1 MGHDDRGG
9 AGREETRSSSHR
21 PLDRGSGGLA
31 RLVRRIVR
39 RQGHESARR
48 SGRDQL
54 RRRLATRQERQQ
66 RAQRRTCHRSPRIPS
81 AQRRRLGGG
90 AQSQERK
97 GHDRAEAADAPEW
110 NGDAPGVHRRTWRR
124 ANRAGTTRQSEIGRS
139 PPTRGF
145 HSNLIGCSRFGEDS
159 RAGLGHTAGMQTT
172 VMNPVKAF
180 TRIALGLAIAA
191 MGIYVANAD
200 DKPGAA
206 VIGMLLMVAGV
217 WLGVRAAR
225 NRLPKWAARTAL
237 AVGVIV
243 AAFAA
248 FMTHGVVVTAP
259 LFPQS
264 QQVPSVIDSAPSPQ
278 HAAAVRRARE
288 LVRAAILE
296 QNLPGVS
303 VAVGAGGTIVWAEGF
318 GWRDLVTR
326 APVTP
331 DTRFNIGTA
340 ASGVIAAVVPLGLTN
355 TGADSA
361 AEWSPEHIGEPEEDF
376 PLFTII
382 RHVIFRPIGLAPA
395 EPLAG
400 NRATF
405 YVPRSDHNPARG
417 RRLMYM

>member
-1 MGHDDRGG
+1 
-9 AGREETRSSSHR
+9 
-21 PLDRGSGGLA
+21 
-31 RLVRRIVR
+31 
-39 RQGHESARR
+39 
-48 SGRDQL
+48 
-54 RRRLATRQERQQ
+54 
-66 RAQRRTCHRSPRIPS
+66 
-81 AQRRRLGGG
+81 
-90 AQSQERK
+90 
-97 GHDRAEAADAPEW
+97 
-110 NGDAPGVHRRTWRR
+110 
-124 ANRAGTTRQSEIGRS
+124 
-139 PPTRGF
+139 
-145 HSNLIGCSRFGEDS
+145 
-159 RAGLGHTAGMQTT
+159 MQTT

-217 WLGVRAAR
+217 VLGVRAAR
-225 NRLPKWAARTAL
+225 NRLPKWATRTAL

-259 LFPQS
+259 LFPQL
-264 QQVPSVIDSAPSPQ
+264 QEVPSVVDSAPSPQ
-278 HAAAVRRARE
+278 HAAAVERARE
-288 LVRAAILE
+288 LVRAALLE

-303 VAVGAGGTIVWAEGF
+303 VAVGIGLPSVASAKEGTVVWAEGF
-318 GWRDLVTR
+318 GWRDVATR
-326 APVTP
+326 TPVTP

-340 ASGVIAAVVPLGLTN
+340 ASAVAAAVAPLGLTD

-382 RHVIFRPIGLAPA
+382 RHVIFQPIGLAP
-395 EPLAG
+395 EQPLPG

-405 YVPRSDHNPARG
+405 YVPRSDDNPGRG
-417 RRLMYM
+417 RRLMYMRDLACCANGMAFYSTPSDLVRFALATNPGTVNGELAGGMVMSLMMGRDSSIVIAVTSNIAHANTSSLALRVGDAFAEQTR